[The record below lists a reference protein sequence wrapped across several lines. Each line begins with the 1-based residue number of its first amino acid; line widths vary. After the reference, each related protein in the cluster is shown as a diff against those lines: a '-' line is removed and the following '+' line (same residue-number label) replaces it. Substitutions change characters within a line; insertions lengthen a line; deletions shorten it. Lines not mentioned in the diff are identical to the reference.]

1 MYNGNSGG
9 GLGGSKANI
18 PFTGG
23 MDIFWNYTIIDMLL
37 ARILVANFNL
47 SGNFYF
53 SFLFQ
58 LYLQTLSYPK
68 TKGKQKLPEI
78 KKYITKKI
86 DLFHCSSYSE
96 WLYICIMHSAW
107 YQGINSKFVFKITLS
122 SSSQRLVMLPT
133 SSAD

>member
-1 MYNGNSGG
+1 
-9 GLGGSKANI
+9 
-18 PFTGG
+18 

-37 ARILVANFNL
+37 ARFLVAKFNL
-47 SGNFYF
+47 SCNFYF

-68 TKGKQKLPEI
+68 TKGNKNYLRSKI
-78 KKYITKKI
+78 NYNIYITKTI
-86 DLFHCSSYSE
+86 GLFHCSSYSE

-107 YQGINSKFVFKITLS
+107 YQGINSKFVFKIALS